1 MQFGFI
7 PCLLGRFFLTL
18 LHIILGSYLIQLNLV
33 KKKKKNKKK
42 KKVKYSIVNFS
53 SELFNFHRNREST
66 KAVTSVTRDQT
77 GKAGTKYWV
86 E

>member
-33 KKKKKNKKK
+33 KKKKKK

-53 SELFNFHRNREST
+53 LELFNFHRNRESI

-77 GKAGTKYWV
+77 GKAGTKCLV